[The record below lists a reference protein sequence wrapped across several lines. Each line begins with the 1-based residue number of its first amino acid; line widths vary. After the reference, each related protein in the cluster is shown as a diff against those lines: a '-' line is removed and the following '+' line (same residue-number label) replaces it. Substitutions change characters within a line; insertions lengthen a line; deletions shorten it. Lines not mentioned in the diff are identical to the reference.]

1 MKYEYKSVVLESTY
15 DERLEESH
23 CQILNG
29 YFDVGWEYVGS
40 IAQSIAQGS
49 NGSEY
54 GSVLVIIRKEKTE
67 VTL

>member
-1 MKYEYKSVVLESTY
+1 MYEYKSVVLESTY

-29 YFDVGWEYVGS
+29 YFDVGWEYVDNIS
-40 IAQSIAQGS
+40 QTIAQGS

-54 GSVLVIIRKEKTE
+54 GSVLVILRKKKEDI
-67 VTL
+67 TL